1 MQVSPLL
8 QPSPFWKDL
17 TEASA
22 ALLAAVAF
30 FMRWVIA
37 PATRNYLREDLKPE
51 LEKANRV
58 PQLEERIE
66 RVEVAIA
73 ELAKMP
79 AQLSRIEGYL
89 ERRG

>member
-1 MQVSPLL
+1 M
-8 QPSPFWKDL
+8 QPSTFWKDL

-51 LEKANRV
+51 LDKANRV
-58 PQLEERIE
+58 PLLEER
-66 RVEVAIA
+66 VE
-73 ELAKMP
+73 
-79 AQLSRIEGYL
+79 RIEGAIEKLSEMPASLARIEGFL
-89 ERRG
+89 EERGR